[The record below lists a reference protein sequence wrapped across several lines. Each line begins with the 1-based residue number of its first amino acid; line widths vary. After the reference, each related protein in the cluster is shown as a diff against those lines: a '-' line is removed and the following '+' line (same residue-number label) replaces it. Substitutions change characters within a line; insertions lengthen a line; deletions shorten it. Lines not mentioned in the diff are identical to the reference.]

1 MPPIQHPSELE
12 PRLKPE
18 HVELICNNALDA
30 AYRALE
36 VTSTDDDTNWT
47 MGTLPYG
54 RVHGRFKRLHR
65 DPALPWLLL
74 TNRTM
79 DFTLSVNGVLMQVV
93 MDDPEVR
100 KKGYRLQSN
109 RVELY
114 QASLLGPA
122 IDKNIT
128 WRLYVDTDGNFDGP
142 TLTASVLGF
151 DTNRNVVCKWVHD
164 YVPLFAP
171 RTTELPPEVE
181 IEEPFPIRRD
191 KDADQN
197 APRDADLLDE

>member
-12 PRLKPE
+12 PKLKQE
-18 HVELICNNALDA
+18 YLELVCNNVLEA

-54 RVHGRFKRLHR
+54 RVHGRFKRLHK
-65 DPALPWLLL
+65 DPTLPWLKL
-74 TNRTM
+74 TNSTM
-79 DFTLSVNGVLMQVV
+79 DFTVSVNGVLMQVV
-93 MDDPEVR
+93 MDDPNVR
-100 KKGYRLQSN
+100 KKGHRLLSN
-109 RVELY
+109 RVEVY
-114 QASLLGPA
+114 QASLLGPS

-128 WRLYVDTDGNFDGP
+128 WRLYVDNDGNFDGP
-142 TLTASVLGF
+142 TLTASILGF
-151 DTNRNVVCKWVHD
+151 DTNRNVVCQWVHD
-164 YVPLFAP
+164 YVPLIAP

-181 IEEPFPIRRD
+181 IEEPFPTRRD

-197 APRDADLLDE
+197 APRDADLVDE